1 MVTGLRFSLAA
12 AAALTLCGCAVST
25 SLGPAGSSAPLGMD
39 IETLRITENGAASPD
54 VDPAECRAFVLDEG
68 AVRKV
73 LEESES
79 VDRDDYLHQLPWS
92 PCLVRG
98 RLGLMDGRPGT
109 WTIRQYGTGSIL
121 FDDGDEW
128 FFRCRTCTAPPFVA
142 VE

>member
-1 MVTGLRFSLAA
+1 MVTGLRFPLAV
-12 AAALTLCGCAVST
+12 AAALMLCGCALST
-25 SLGPAGSSAPLGMD
+25 LQGPAGASARPGLD
-39 IETLRITENGAASPD
+39 VETLQITENGAASPD

-68 AVRKV
+68 MVRAA

-79 VDRDDYLHQLPWS
+79 VGQDDYLHRLPWS

-98 RLGLMDGRPGT
+98 RLVLTDGRQGT
-109 WTIRQYGTGSIL
+109 WTIRQHGTGSVL

-128 FFRCRTCTAPPFVA
+128 FFWCRTCTSPPFVA